1 MTERLPWHQ
10 TQALIEKHTGPVI
23 TARPVSEG
31 FNSEIAVIINDTTF
45 VKGLRT
51 DHPRA
56 WTQERERRINPHIQ
70 NVSAPLRWTEIT
82 GGWDLNGFGFI
93 DGRPAS
99 YEPSSLDLELI
110 IAMMAHWPPAPD
122 GVELKRAEQRWSS
135 YSDHSE
141 MFAGDWLS
149 HTDWSPTNIL
159 IGSDKRAYMLDWA
172 WPTRGARW
180 IDPACWIVWLIA
192 CGHHPAQAQTWAS
205 NIPLFA
211 AAPTDAV
218 TAFAKAQ
225 VAMWE
230 DIGDHAPHP
239 GLAAAATRWVKHR
252 TA

>member
-1 MTERLPWHQ
+1 MTGRLSWRQ
-10 TQALIEKHTGPVI
+10 ARALIEKHTGPVI
-23 TARPVSEG
+23 TARPVNGG
-31 FNSEIAVIINDTTF
+31 FNSEIAVIINGTTF

-70 NVSAPLRWTEIT
+70 HVSAPLRWAETA
-82 GGWDLNGFGFI
+82 GGWDLNGFEFI
-93 DGRPAS
+93 DGRAAS
-99 YEPSSLDLELI
+99 YEPSSPDLQPI
-110 IAMMAHWPPAPD
+110 VAMMAHWRPAPD

-141 MFAGDWLS
+141 LFAGDWLS

-159 IGSDKRAYMLDWA
+159 IGGDGRAYMLDWA
-172 WPTRGARW
+172 WPTSGARW

-192 CGHHPAQAQTWAS
+192 GGHHPAQAQAWAS
-205 NIPLFA
+205 KVPPFA
-211 AAPTDAV
+211 AAPAYAV
-218 TAFAKAQ
+218 TAFAQAQ
-225 VAMWE
+225 AAMWE

-239 GLAAAATRWVKHR
+239 GLAAAATHWVKHR